1 MLRLH
6 SFLQSI
12 YSFLQNISK
21 RMYRTCAIIAT
32 GTIVVSVIA
41 LNANGFGGSG
51 KNRVFAFQTQEAQS
65 NQEEEEEI
73 EADTKAKIQTEM
85 PQADIDTQS
94 ITTDVPEATRFVIIS
109 AYAQFHVFK
118 EQHDKEEQA
127 KAEKAIREELIL
139 KQAKEELQRQLEAEQ
154 ELAKIE
160 AEESMEAQEAELA
173 EPVLMTKPAI
183 SVSDYE
189 YDILIHIVAAE
200 AGGCDMIG
208 QILVANVVLNRV
220 NDSAFP
226 DSIEAVVYQKNQ
238 FSPVVYGTLWKTK
251 VTDTTREAV
260 NRALAGEDYSKG
272 ALFFSA
278 RARLG
283 DESMSWFD
291 NNLHWLFE
299 HDGHEFYKFKE

>member
-109 AYAQFHVFK
+109 AYAQFYVFK

-127 KAEKAIREELIL
+127 KAEKAIDR
-139 KQAKEELQRQLEAEQ
+139 K
-154 ELAKIE
+154 
-160 AEESMEAQEAELA
+160 
-173 EPVLMTKPAI
+173 
-183 SVSDYE
+183 SV
-189 YDILIHIVAAE
+189 V
-200 AGGCDMIG
+200 
-208 QILVANVVLNRV
+208 
-220 NDSAFP
+220 
-226 DSIEAVVYQKNQ
+226 
-238 FSPVVYGTLWKTK
+238 
-251 VTDTTREAV
+251 
-260 NRALAGEDYSKG
+260 
-272 ALFFSA
+272 
-278 RARLG
+278 
-283 DESMSWFD
+283 
-291 NNLHWLFE
+291 
-299 HDGHEFYKFKE
+299 